1 MAAHGRNVILR
12 RDAALQP
19 AIPRVFGAY
28 TIYQCFPVVC
38 TGLLTTRQ
46 RSPVANL
53 LRAEVFH
60 TADCGDLCTN
70 PQDLS
75 RLTIR
80 RWGKFV
86 GRLCTELV
94 HNGGERRL

>member
-38 TGLLTTRQ
+38 TELLTTRQ
-46 RSPVANL
+46 
-53 LRAEVFH
+53 
-60 TADCGDLCTN
+60 
-70 PQDLS
+70 
-75 RLTIR
+75 
-80 RWGKFV
+80 
-86 GRLCTELV
+86 
-94 HNGGERRL
+94 